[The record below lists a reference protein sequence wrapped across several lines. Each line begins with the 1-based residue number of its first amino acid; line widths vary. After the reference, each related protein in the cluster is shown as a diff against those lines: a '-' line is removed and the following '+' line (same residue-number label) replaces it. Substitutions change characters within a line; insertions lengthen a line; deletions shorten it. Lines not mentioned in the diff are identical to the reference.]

1 MIVLEIVKNSI
12 IARKW
17 HIHDIEEA
25 VYTLVQLIPIGCT
38 TTYKDVANVLNI
50 SPRLVAKLLSR
61 NRNPIIIPCHRVIR
75 SNGRLGGYTINGVKA
90 PEIKRKLLEIESN
103 GRPCRFSLSE
113 YLGLHH

>member
-1 MIVLEIVKNSI
+1 MIVLEIAKNSI

-17 HIHDIEEA
+17 RINDIEEA

-38 TTYKDVANVLNI
+38 TTYKDVAEVLNI

-75 SNGRLGGYTINGVKA
+75 SDGSLGGYTINGVKA
-90 PEIKRKLLEIESN
+90 PEIKRRLLEIESN
-103 GRPCRFSLSE
+103 GRPCRFRLSE
-113 YLGLHH
+113 YLGLYH